1 MNWYY
6 AEAGE
11 QRGPITD
18 AEMRDLAKAGAIRD
32 GTLVWREGMANW
44 QPYGQVKSPT
54 GAPPPRVGE
63 VVCWQCGKMF
73 LQDEVIPVGEG
84 WVCAACK
91 PIYLQRLKEG
101 ASVAGAYEYGG
112 FWIRFAAKFIDNLIV
127 GIVVFVPLIIFIVV
141 LGIGTSRS
149 SQGGFGAFPPV
160 DLGWAGRGTGT
171 GAIFAQAV
179 FTQALSL
186 LFQLIF
192 AAVHTVYATLF
203 LGKFGATPGKMVFKL
218 IVVDASGGKIS
229 YGRAFGRSCAEILS
243 RLPTCLIGYII
254 AAFDDQKRALHDH
267 ICNTRVIYNR

>member
-18 AEMRDLAKAGAIRD
+18 AELSDLAKAGAIRD
-32 GTLVWREGMANW
+32 GTLVWREGMASW
-44 QPYGQVKSPT
+44 QPYGQVKGPT

-73 LQDEVIPVGEG
+73 LQDEVISIGEG
-84 WVCAACK
+84 WVCATCK
-91 PIYLQRLKEG
+91 PIYVQRLKEG
-101 ASVAGAYEYGG
+101 ASVAGAYQYGG

-127 GIVVFVPLIIFIVV
+127 FVVVFVPLIIFVLV
-141 LGIGTSRS
+141 LGLSTGRS
-149 SQGGFGAFPPV
+149 TQGGFGAFPPI
-160 DLGWAGRGTGT
+160 DPGWAASSTGT
-171 GAIFAQAV
+171 GPIFAQAILG
-179 FTQALSL
+179 QALGL
-186 LFQLIF
+186 LFQVILV
-192 AAVHTVYATLF
+192 AVRTVYSTLF

-218 IVVDASGGKIS
+218 AVVDAGGGKIG

-243 RLPTCLIGYII
+243 QLICAIGYII

-267 ICNTRVIYNR
+267 ICNTRVVSNR